1 MRKQKKVLSL
11 QLKVRK
17 SYIMKRLALLFVVA
31 LSVTMGFAA
40 KNKKKAQ
47 QPLKPMN
54 EFVSELMGKMTVRE
68 KIGQLNL
75 LPSGDIQTGISE
87 NSSVSEAIRQ
97 GRLSAIL
104 NLKGVDNILKVQKM
118 AVEESRLGI
127 PLIFGMDVIH
137 GYETIFPI
145 PLALACS
152 WDIPAIEQSARIAA
166 KEATADGLCWTYS
179 PMVDISIDPRWGRVA
194 EGAGEDPFLGSRI
207 AEAMVRGYQGKLK
220 NEKNEELK
228 NLNSSTFQFFNSD
241 KMMAC
246 LKHYALYGG
255 SEAGRDYNTVDMS
268 RIRMYNQYLPPYKA
282 AVEAGVGSVMS
293 SFNTVDYVPATAN
306 RWLLT
311 DVLRQQWRFD
321 GFVVTDYGAIN
332 EMMNHGMGNQQQV
345 AALALKAGTD
355 MDMCSEAFTATLE
368 KSLQEGKVT
377 MADIDQ
383 ACRRVL
389 EAKYKL
395 GLFADPYRYCDKLR
409 RATDIYTPE
418 HRQAARNLAAET
430 FVLLKNDNVLPLKK
444 QGTIAL
450 IGPLADSKNN
460 VPGSWA
466 PTATYQYPTLLD
478 GMKRALQGKATLL
491 YAQGSNICRDSVLQ
505 ADGSFYHPIPRG
517 NDAQMKQQALEVAR
531 KADVIVC
538 AMGELQEMSG
548 ECSSRS
554 NLELFDVQRELL
566 EELLKLGK
574 PLVLLNFAGRPT
586 VLTWEH
592 QHVPAILNVWFA
604 GSETGDAVCDVL
616 FGDKSPSGKLT
627 MSMPQNM
634 GQIPVYYN
642 HLNTGRPVAEGT
654 QKFVKFQSNYLD
666 VRNEPLYPFGYG
678 LSYTTFEYSDI
689 TLSSSQMKVDGTVTA
704 SVTVKNTG
712 GYDADEVVQLYIRDV
727 VGSISRPVKE
737 LKGFQRIHLNT
748 GESQTVTFE
757 ITPELLRFYDYN
769 LNYVIE
775 PGDFDIM
782 IGPNS
787 RDVKKKTLTV
797 L

>member
-1 MRKQKKVLSL
+1 
-11 QLKVRK
+11 
-17 SYIMKRLALLFVVA
+17 MKRLALLIVVT
-31 LSVTMGFAA
+31 LTVTLCFAA
-40 KNKKKAQ
+40 NNKKKKAQ
-47 QPLKPMN
+47 QQLKPMN
-54 EFVSELMGKMTVRE
+54 EFVSELMDKMTVQE

-97 GRLSAIL
+97 GRLSAIF
-104 NLKGVDNILKVQKM
+104 NLKGVDQILKVQKI

-127 PLIFGMDVIH
+127 PIIFGMDVIH

-145 PLALACS
+145 PLALSCS

-179 PMVDISIDPRWGRVA
+179 PMVDIGVDPRWGRVA

-207 AEAMVRGYQGKLK
+207 AEAMVRGYQGAD
-220 NEKNEELK
+220 
-228 NLNSSTFQFFNSD
+228 SIYGTD
-241 KMMAC
+241 KIMAC
-246 LKHYALYGG
+246 LKHYALYGA

-268 RIRMYNQYLPPYKA
+268 RIRMYNQYFPPYKA
-282 AVEAGVGSVMS
+282 AIEAGVGSVMS

-311 DVLRQQWRFD
+311 DVLRQQWKFD
-321 GFVVTDYGAIN
+321 GFLVTDYGAIN

-377 MADIDQ
+377 MDEINQ

-395 GLFADPYRYCDKLR
+395 ELFHDPYRYCDKSR

-418 HRQAARNLAAET
+418 HRQIARNLAAET

-450 IGPLADSKNN
+450 IGPLADTKSNI
-460 VPGSWA
+460 PGSWS
-466 PTATYQYPTLLD
+466 PTATCQYPTLRE
-478 GMKRALQGKATLL
+478 GMQRALQGKATLL

-505 ADGSFYHPIPRG
+505 ADGSFNHFISRG
-517 NDAQMKQQALEVAR
+517 DDAKMKLEALAIAQ

-548 ECSSRS
+548 ECASRS
-554 NLELFDVQRELL
+554 DLELFDVQRELL
-566 EELLKLGK
+566 EELLKLNK

-586 VLTWEH
+586 VLSWEQ

-604 GSETGDAVCDVL
+604 GSETGDAICDVL

-627 MSMPQNM
+627 MSMPQNE

-642 HLNTGRPVAEGT
+642 HLNTGRPVKEGT

-678 LSYTTFEYSDI
+678 LSYTTFGYSDI
-689 TLSSSQMKVDGTVTA
+689 TLSSEKTSAEESITA
-704 SVTVKNTG
+704 SVTVRNTG
-712 GYDADEVVQLYIRDV
+712 NYDADEVVQLYIRDV

-737 LKGFQRIHLNT
+737 LKGFQRIHLNA
-748 GESQTVTFE
+748 GESQTVTFT
-757 ITPELLRFYDYN
+757 ITPDLLKFYDYH

-775 PGDFDIM
+775 PGDFDVM

-787 RDVKKKTLTV
+787 RDVKTKRINV
-797 L
+797 NVQ

>member
-1 MRKQKKVLSL
+1 
-11 QLKVRK
+11 
-17 SYIMKRLALLFVVA
+17 MKRLALLIAVA
-31 LSVTMGFAA
+31 LSVIMSFAA

-54 EFVSELMGKMTVRE
+54 EFVSELMGKMTVQE

-87 NSSVSEAIRQ
+87 NSSVSEAIRN
-97 GRLSAIL
+97 GRLGAIL
-104 NLKGVDNILKVQKM
+104 NLKGVENIRKVQQM

-127 PLIFGMDVIH
+127 PIIFGMDVIH

-166 KEATADGLCWTYS
+166 KEATADGLFWTYS

-207 AEAMVRGYQGKLK
+207 AEAMVRGYQGDG
-220 NEKNEELK
+220 
-228 NLNSSTFQFFNSD
+228 SIYSTD

-268 RIRMYNQYLPPYKA
+268 RIRMYNQYFPPYKA

-293 SFNTVDYVPATAN
+293 SFNTVDYVPATGN
-306 RWLLT
+306 KWLLT
-311 DVLRQQWRFD
+311 DVLRRQWKFD

-377 MADIDQ
+377 IDEINQ

-395 GLFADPYRYCDKLR
+395 GLFHDPYRYCDKKR
-409 RATDIYTPE
+409 RASDIYTAE

-430 FVLLKNDNVLPLKK
+430 FVLLKNDHVLPLKK

-450 IGPLADSKNN
+450 IGPLADTKNN

-466 PTATYQYPTLLD
+466 PTATYQYPTLRE
-478 GMKRALQGKATLL
+478 GMQKALQGKATLL

-505 ADGSFYHPIPRG
+505 ADGSFYRSIPRG
-517 NDAQMKQQALEVAR
+517 DDARMRQEALDIAR

-548 ECSSRS
+548 ECASRS
-554 NLELFDVQRELL
+554 DLELFDVQRELL
-566 EELLKLGK
+566 EELLKLDK
-574 PLVLLNFAGRPT
+574 PVVLLNFAGRPT
-586 VLTWEH
+586 VLSWEQ

-604 GSETGDAVCDVL
+604 GSETGDAICDVL

-627 MSMPQNM
+627 MSMPKNM

-678 LSYTTFEYSDI
+678 LSFTTFEYSDM
-689 TLSSSQMKVDGTVTA
+689 TLSSNQMSADGSITA

-712 GYDADEVVQLYIRDV
+712 SYDADEVVQLYICDK

-737 LKGFQRIHLNT
+737 LKGFKRIHLKA
-748 GESQTVTFE
+748 GESQVVTFT
-757 ITPELLRFYDYN
+757 ITPDLLKFYDYN
-769 LNYVIE
+769 LDYVLE

-787 RDVKKKTLTV
+787 RDVKRGRVNLRGN
-797 L
+797 

>member
-1 MRKQKKVLSL
+1 
-11 QLKVRK
+11 
-17 SYIMKRLALLFVVA
+17 MKRLTLLIAVA
-31 LSVTMGFAA
+31 LSVTMSFAA

-54 EFVSELMGKMTVRE
+54 EFVTELMGKMTVQE

-87 NSSVSEAIRQ
+87 NSSVSEAIRS
-97 GRLSAIL
+97 GGLGAIL
-104 NLKGVDNILKVQKM
+104 NLKGVENIRKVQQM
-118 AVEESRLGI
+118 AVEGSRLGI

-152 WDIPAIEQSARIAA
+152 WDIPAIEQSACIAA
-166 KEATADGLCWTYS
+166 KEATADGLFWTYS

-194 EGAGEDPFLGSRI
+194 EGAGEDTFLGSRI
-207 AEAMVRGYQGKLK
+207 AEAMVRGYQGTD
-220 NEKNEELK
+220 
-228 NLNSSTFQFFNSD
+228 SIYSTD

-268 RIRMYNQYLPPYKA
+268 RIRMYNQYFPPYKA

-293 SFNTVDYVPATAN
+293 SFNTVDYVPATGN

-311 DVLRQQWRFD
+311 DVLRHQWKFN

-377 MADIDQ
+377 IDDINQ

-395 GLFADPYRYCDKLR
+395 GLFHDPYRYCDKKR
-409 RATDIYTPE
+409 RASDIYTAE

-430 FVLLKNDNVLPLKK
+430 FVLLKNNQVLPLKK
-444 QGTIAL
+444 RGTIAL
-450 IGPLADSKNN
+450 IGPLADTKNN

-466 PTATYQYPTLLD
+466 PTATYQYPTLRE
-478 GMKRALQGKATLL
+478 GMQKALQGKATLL

-505 ADGSFYHPIPRG
+505 ADGSFYRSIPRG
-517 NDAQMKQQALEVAR
+517 DDAKMKQDALAIAR

-548 ECSSRS
+548 ECASRS

-586 VLTWEH
+586 VLAWEQ
-592 QHVPAILNVWFA
+592 QHVPAIMNVWFA
-604 GSETGDAVCDVL
+604 GSETGDAICDVL

-654 QKFVKFQSNYLD
+654 RKFVKFQSNYLD

-678 LSYTTFEYSDI
+678 LSYTTFQYSDI
-689 TLSSSQMKVDGTVTA
+689 TLSSEQMPADGSITA

-712 GYDADEVVQLYIRDV
+712 NYDADEVVQLYIRDV

-737 LKGFQRIHLNT
+737 LKGFQRIHLKA
-748 GESQTVTFE
+748 GESQVVTFT
-757 ITPELLRFYDYN
+757 ITPDLLKFYDYN
-769 LNYVIE
+769 LNYVLE
-775 PGDFDIM
+775 PGEFDVM

-787 RDVKKKTLTV
+787 RDVKKKTIVKL
-797 L
+797 

>member
-1 MRKQKKVLSL
+1 
-11 QLKVRK
+11 
-17 SYIMKRLALLFVVA
+17 MKRLVLFIIVV
-31 LSVTMGFAA
+31 LSVTMSFAA
-40 KNKKKAQ
+40 KNKKKVQ
-47 QPLKPMN
+47 LQLKPMT
-54 EFVSELMGKMTVRE
+54 EFVGELMSKMTVQE

-87 NSSVSEAIRQ
+87 NSSVSEAIRN
-97 GRLSAIL
+97 GRLGAIL
-104 NLKGVDNILKVQKM
+104 NLKGVDNIQKVQQM

-166 KEATADGLCWTYS
+166 KEATADGLFWTYS

-207 AEAMVRGYQGKLK
+207 AEAMVRGYQGDG
-220 NEKNEELK
+220 
-228 NLNSSTFQFFNSD
+228 STYDTDQ
-241 KMMAC
+241 MMAC

-268 RIRMYNQYLPPYKA
+268 RIRMYNQYFLPYKA

-293 SFNTVDYVPATAN
+293 SFNTVDYVPATGN

-311 DVLRQQWRFD
+311 DVLRQQWKFD

-368 KSLQEGKVT
+368 KSLQEGKVS
-377 MADIDQ
+377 MDEINQ

-395 GLFADPYRYCDKLR
+395 GLFHDPYRYCDKKR
-409 RATDIYTPE
+409 RASDIYTAE

-430 FVLLKNDNVLPLKK
+430 FVLLKNDHVLPLKK
-444 QGTIAL
+444 QGIIAL
-450 IGPLADSKNN
+450 IGPLADTKNN
-460 VPGSWA
+460 IPGSWS
-466 PTATYQYPTLLD
+466 PTATYQYPTLRE
-478 GMKRALQGKATLL
+478 GMQKALHGKATLL

-505 ADGSFYHPIPRG
+505 ADGSFYRSIPRG
-517 NDAQMKQQALEVAR
+517 DDARMKQDALAIAQ

-548 ECSSRS
+548 ECASRS
-554 NLELFDVQRELL
+554 DLELFDVQRELL
-566 EELLKLGK
+566 EELLKLNK

-586 VLTWEH
+586 VMTWEQ

-604 GSETGDAVCDVL
+604 GSETGDAICDVL

-642 HLNTGRPVAEGT
+642 HLNTGRPVEEYT

-678 LSYTTFEYSDI
+678 LSYTSFEYSDI
-689 TLSSSQMKVDGTVTA
+689 TLSSEQMLADGSITA

-712 GYDADEVVQLYIRDV
+712 NYDADEVVQLYIRDI

-737 LKGFQRIHLNT
+737 LKGFQRIHLKA
-748 GESQTVTFE
+748 GESQNVTFT
-757 ITPELLRFYDYN
+757 ITPDLLKFYDYN
-769 LNYVIE
+769 LNYVLEEGTFI
-775 PGDFDIM
+775 IM
-782 IGPNS
+782 IGSNS
-787 RDVKKKTLTV
+787 RDVKKKTITIL
-797 L
+797 

>member
-1 MRKQKKVLSL
+1 
-11 QLKVRK
+11 
-17 SYIMKRLALLFVVA
+17 MKRLALLVIAA

-54 EFVSELMGKMTVRE
+54 EFVSELMGKMTVQE

-75 LPSGDIQTGISE
+75 LPSGEIQTGVSD
-87 NSSVSEAIRQ
+87 NSSVSESIRK
-97 GRLSAIL
+97 GSLGAIL

-152 WDIPAIEQSARIAA
+152 WDILAIEQSARIAA
-166 KEATADGLCWTYS
+166 KEATADGLFWTYS
-179 PMVDISIDPRWGRVA
+179 PMVDISTDPRWGRVA

-207 AEAMVRGYQGKLK
+207 AEAMVRGYQG
-220 NEKNEELK
+220 
-228 NLNSSTFQFFNSD
+228 NLSTVNSPLSTEN
-241 KMMAC
+241 MMAC

-268 RIRMYNQYLPPYKA
+268 RIRMYNQYFPPYKA

-293 SFNTVDYVPATAN
+293 SFNTVDYVPATGN

-311 DVLRQQWRFD
+311 DVLRQQWKFD

-332 EMMNHGMGNQQQV
+332 EMMNHGMGDQQQV

-355 MDMCSEAFTATLE
+355 LDMCSEAFTATLE
-368 KSLQEGKVT
+368 KSLAEGKVS
-377 MADIDQ
+377 MDEIDQ
-383 ACRRVL
+383 ACRRIL

-395 GLFADPYRYCDKLR
+395 GLFHDPYRYCDTKR
-409 RATDIYTPE
+409 RSTDIYIPE
-418 HRQAARNLAAET
+418 HREAARRLAAET

-450 IGPLADSKNN
+450 IGPLVDTKTNI
-460 VPGSWA
+460 PGTWA
-466 PTATYQYPTLLD
+466 PTATYQYPTLRE
-478 GMKRALQGKATLL
+478 GMEKALQGKATLL

-505 ADGSFYHPIPRG
+505 ADGSFYRAIPRG
-517 NDAQMKQQALEVAR
+517 DDASMKQEALTIAR

-548 ECSSRS
+548 ESASRS
-554 NLELFDVQRELL
+554 DLELFDVQRELL
-566 EELLKLGK
+566 AELLKLNK

-586 VLTWEH
+586 VLTWEQ

-604 GSETGDAVCDVL
+604 GSEAGDAISDVL
-616 FGDKSPSGKLT
+616 FGDKSPSGRLT
-627 MSMPQNM
+627 MSMPQNT

-642 HLNTGRPVAEGT
+642 HLNTGRPVEEGIP
-654 QKFVKFQSNYLD
+654 KFVKFQSNYLD

-678 LSYTTFEYSDI
+678 LSYTTFEYSDM
-689 TLSSSQMKVDGTVTA
+689 TLSSERLTADGSLTA

-712 GYDADEVVQLYIRDV
+712 SYDADEVVQLYIRDV

-737 LKGFQRIHLNT
+737 LKGFQRIHLKA
-748 GESQTVTFE
+748 GESQEVTFT
-757 ITPELLRFYDYN
+757 ITPDLLKFYDYR
-769 LNYVIE
+769 LDYVVE

-787 RDVKKKTLTV
+787 RDVKKRRIFADIN
-797 L
+797 

>member
-1 MRKQKKVLSL
+1 
-11 QLKVRK
+11 
-17 SYIMKRLALLFVVA
+17 MKRLGLLVAVA
-31 LSVTMGFAA
+31 LCVTMSFAA

-54 EFVSELMGKMTVRE
+54 EFVSELMDKMTVQE

-75 LPSGDIQTGISE
+75 LPSGDIQTGISD
-87 NSSVSEAIRQ
+87 NSSVSEAIRN
-97 GRLSAIL
+97 GRLGAIL
-104 NLKGVDNILKVQKM
+104 NLKGVDNILKVQQM

-127 PLIFGMDVIH
+127 PIIFGMDVIH

-166 KEATADGLCWTYS
+166 KEATADGLFWTYS

-207 AEAMVRGYQGKLK
+207 AEAMVRGYQGDGAAYG
-220 NEKNEELK
+220 
-228 NLNSSTFQFFNSD
+228 TDQ
-241 KMMAC
+241 MMAC

-268 RIRMYNQYLPPYKA
+268 RIRMYNQYFPPYKA

-293 SFNTVDYVPATAN
+293 SFNTVDYVPATGN

-311 DVLRQQWRFD
+311 DVLRHQWKFN

-368 KSLQEGKVT
+368 KSLQEGKVSID
-377 MADIDQ
+377 DINQ

-395 GLFADPYRYCDKLR
+395 GLFHDPYRYCDKKR
-409 RATDIYTPE
+409 RASDIYTAE
-418 HRQAARNLAAET
+418 HRQAARQLAAET
-430 FVLLKNDNVLPLKK
+430 FVLLKNNQVLPLKK

-450 IGPLADSKNN
+450 IGPLADTKNN

-466 PTATYQYPTLLD
+466 PTATYQYPTLSE
-478 GMKRALQGKATLL
+478 GMQKALQGKATLL

-505 ADGSFYHPIPRG
+505 ADGSFSRTIPRG
-517 NDAQMKQQALEVAR
+517 DDAKMKQEALAIAQ

-548 ECSSRS
+548 ECASRS

-566 EELLKLGK
+566 EELLKLNK

-586 VLTWEH
+586 VLAWEQ

-604 GSETGDAVCDVL
+604 GSETGDAICDVL

-654 QKFVKFQSNYLD
+654 QQFVKFQSNYLD

-678 LSYTTFEYSDI
+678 LSYTTFQYSDI
-689 TLSSSQMKVDGTVTA
+689 TLSSEQMPADGAITA

-712 GYDADEVVQLYIRDV
+712 NYDADEVVQLYIRDV

-737 LKGFQRIHLNT
+737 LKGFRRIHLKA
-748 GESQTVTFE
+748 GESQVVTFT
-757 ITPELLRFYDYN
+757 ITPDLLKFYDYN
-769 LNYVIE
+769 LNYVLE

-787 RDVKKKTLTV
+787 RDVKKITLFCR
-797 L
+797 

>member
-1 MRKQKKVLSL
+1 
-11 QLKVRK
+11 
-17 SYIMKRLALLFVVA
+17 MKRLALMMAMTLCI
-31 LSVTMGFAA
+31 STGIAA
-40 KNKKKAQ
+40 KNKKKAE
-47 QPLKPMN
+47 QPQKPMN
-54 EFVSELMGKMTVRE
+54 EFVSELMSKMTVEE

-87 NSSVSEAIRQ
+87 NSPISESIRQ

-104 NLKGVDNILKVQKM
+104 NLKGVDHILKLQKM

-145 PLALACS
+145 PLALSCS

-166 KEATADGLCWTYS
+166 KEATADGLSWTYS
-179 PMVDISIDPRWGRVA
+179 PMVDICVDPRWGRVA

-207 AEAMVRGYQGKLK
+207 AEAMVRGYQGTPDA
-220 NEKNEELK
+220 
-228 NLNSSTFQFFNSD
+228 NSQLSNVN
-241 KMMAC
+241 MLAC
-246 LKHYALYGG
+246 LKHYALYGA

-268 RIRMYNQYLPPYKA
+268 RVRMYNQYFPPYKA
-282 AVEAGVGSVMS
+282 AIEAGVGSVMS
-293 SFNTVDYVPATAN
+293 SFNTVDYIPATAN
-306 RWLLT
+306 KWLLT
-311 DVLRQQWRFD
+311 DVLRHQWKFD
-321 GFVVTDYGAIN
+321 GFLVTDYGAIN
-332 EMMNHGMGNQQQV
+332 EMMNHGLGNQQQV

-368 KSLQEGKVT
+368 KSLQEGKIS
-377 MADIDQ
+377 MDDIDQ

-395 GLFADPYRYCDKLR
+395 GLFADPYRHCDKSR

-418 HRQAARNLAAET
+418 HRLAARNLAAET
-430 FVLLKNDNVLPLKK
+430 FVLLKNDGLLPLKK

-460 VPGSWA
+460 IPGSWA
-466 PTATYQYPTLLD
+466 PTATYQYPTLRD
-478 GMKRALQGKATLL
+478 GMERALKGKATLL

-505 ADGSFYHPIPRG
+505 ADGSFGRPIPRG
-517 NDAQMKQQALEVAR
+517 DDAQLKQQAIETAR

-548 ECSSRS
+548 ECASRS
-554 NLELFDVQRELL
+554 NLELFDVQHELL

-574 PLVLLNFAGRPT
+574 PIVLLNFAGRPT
-586 VLTWEH
+586 VLTWEQ
-592 QHVPAILNVWFA
+592 QHLPAILNVWFT
-604 GSETGDAVCDVL
+604 GSETGDAICDVL

-627 MSMPQNM
+627 TSMPQNI

-642 HLNTGRPVAEGT
+642 HLNTGRPVEEGT
-654 QKFVKFQSNYLD
+654 QKFFKYQSNYLD

-678 LSYTTFEYSDI
+678 LSYTSFEYSDI
-689 TLSSSQMKVDGTVTA
+689 TLSSHQMNADGTITA

-712 GYDADEVVQLYIRDV
+712 RYDADEVVQLYIRDV
-727 VGSISRPVKE
+727 VASISRPVKE
-737 LKGFQRIHLNT
+737 LKGFQRIHLNA
-748 GESQTVTFE
+748 GESQTVTFT
-757 ITPELLRFYDYN
+757 ITPDLLKFYDYN
-769 LNYVIE
+769 LNYIIE

-787 RDVKKKTLTV
+787 RDVKKKTMTV

>member
-1 MRKQKKVLSL
+1 
-11 QLKVRK
+11 
-17 SYIMKRLALLFVVA
+17 MKRLAFLIAIA
-31 LSVTMGFAA
+31 LSVTMSCAA

-54 EFVSELMGKMTVRE
+54 EFVSELMSKMTVQE

-87 NSSVSEAIRQ
+87 NSSVSEAIRN
-97 GRLSAIL
+97 GRLGAIL
-104 NLKGVDNILKVQKM
+104 NLKGVDNIMKVQQM

-152 WDIPAIEQSARIAA
+152 WDVPAIEQSARIAA
-166 KEATADGLCWTYS
+166 KEATADGLFWTYS

-207 AEAMVRGYQGKLK
+207 AEAMVRGYQGAD
-220 NEKNEELK
+220 
-228 NLNSSTFQFFNSD
+228 SIYGTD

-268 RIRMYNQYLPPYKA
+268 RIRMYNQYFPPYKA
-282 AVEAGVGSVMS
+282 AVEVGVGSVMS
-293 SFNTVDYVPATAN
+293 SFNTVDYVPATGN
-306 RWLLT
+306 KWLLT
-311 DVLRQQWRFD
+311 DVLRQQWNFD

-377 MADIDQ
+377 IDEINQ

-395 GLFADPYRYCDKLR
+395 GLFHDPYRYCDKKR
-409 RATDIYTPE
+409 RVSDIYTAE
-418 HRQAARNLAAET
+418 HRQAARHLAAET
-430 FVLLKNDNVLPLKK
+430 FVLLKNDQVLPLKK

-450 IGPLADSKNN
+450 IGPLADTKNN

-466 PTATYQYPTLLD
+466 PTATYQYPTLRE
-478 GMKRALQGKATLL
+478 GMQKALQGKATLL

-505 ADGSFYHPIPRG
+505 ADGSFYRSIPRG
-517 NDAQMKQQALEVAR
+517 DDTRMKQDALAIAQ

-548 ECSSRS
+548 ECASRS

-566 EELLKLGK
+566 EELLKLNK

-586 VLTWEH
+586 VLTWEQ

-604 GSETGDAVCDVL
+604 GSETGDAICDVL

-678 LSYTTFEYSDI
+678 LSYTTFEYSDM
-689 TLSSSQMKVDGTVTA
+689 TLSSEQMPADGSITA

-712 GYDADEVVQLYIRDV
+712 NCDADEVVQLYIRDV

-737 LKGFQRIHLNT
+737 LKGFQRIHLKA
-748 GESQTVTFE
+748 GESQVVTFT
-757 ITPELLRFYDYN
+757 ITSELLKFYDSN
-769 LNYVIE
+769 LNHVLE

-787 RDVKKKTLTV
+787 RDVKKKTIV
-797 L
+797 IY

>member
-1 MRKQKKVLSL
+1 
-11 QLKVRK
+11 
-17 SYIMKRLALLFVVA
+17 MKRIAMIMAITLG
-31 LSVTMGFAA
+31 VTTGFAA
-40 KNKKKAQ
+40 KNKKKVQ

-54 EFVSELMGKMTVRE
+54 EFVDELMSKMTVQE

-75 LPSGDIQTGISE
+75 LPSGDIQTGVSE
-87 NSSVSEAIRQ
+87 NSSISDAIRQ
-97 GRLSAIL
+97 GRLGAIL
-104 NLKGVDNILKVQKM
+104 NLKGVDNIRKVQKM

-127 PLIFGMDVIH
+127 PIIFGMDVIH

-207 AEAMVRGYQGKLK
+207 AEAMVRGYQGDLSCRDQ
-220 NEKNEELK
+220 L
-228 NLNSSTFQFFNSD
+228 
-241 KMMAC
+241 MAC

-268 RIRMYNQYLPPYKA
+268 RIRMYNQYFPPYKA

-306 RWLLT
+306 KWLLT
-311 DVLRQQWRFD
+311 DVLRQQWKFD

-377 MADIDQ
+377 MAYIDQ

-395 GLFADPYRYCDKLR
+395 GLFADPYRYCDKSR
-409 RATDIYTPE
+409 RATDIYTQE
-418 HRQAARNLAAET
+418 HRQAARQLATET
-430 FVLLKNDNVLPLKK
+430 FVLLKNDHVLPLKK
-444 QGTIAL
+444 QGIIAL

-466 PTATYQYPTLLD
+466 PTATYQYPTLRE
-478 GMKRALQGKATLL
+478 GMQRALQGKATLL

-505 ADGSFYHPIPRG
+505 ADGSFYRSIPRG
-517 NDAQMKQQALEVAR
+517 NDAQMKQQALEIAG

-548 ECSSRS
+548 ECASRS

-586 VLTWEH
+586 VLSWEQ

-604 GSETGDAVCDVL
+604 GSETGDAICDVL
-616 FGDKSPSGKLT
+616 FGDKAPSGKLT

-634 GQIPVYYN
+634 GQIPIYYN
-642 HLNTGRPVAEGT
+642 HLNTGRPVEEGT
-654 QKFVKFQSNYLD
+654 KKFVKFQSNYLD

-689 TLSSSQMKVDGTVTA
+689 TLSSNQMKENETITA

-712 GYDADEVVQLYIRDV
+712 NCAADEVVQLYIRDV
-727 VGSISRPVKE
+727 VGTISRPVKE
-737 LKGFQRIHLNT
+737 LKGFKRIHLNA
-748 GESQTVTFE
+748 GESQTISFT
-757 ITPELLRFYDYN
+757 ITPDLLRFYDYQ
-769 LNYVIE
+769 LDYVIE

-787 RDVKKKTLTV
+787 RDVKKKTITV

>member
-1 MRKQKKVLSL
+1 
-11 QLKVRK
+11 
-17 SYIMKRLALLFVVA
+17 MKRIAMIMAITLG
-31 LSVTMGFAA
+31 VTTGFAA
-40 KNKKKAQ
+40 KNKKKVQ

-54 EFVSELMGKMTVRE
+54 EFVDELMSKMTVQE

-75 LPSGDIQTGISE
+75 LPSGDIQTGVSE
-87 NSSVSEAIRQ
+87 NSSISDAIRQ
-97 GRLSAIL
+97 GRLGAIL
-104 NLKGVDNILKVQKM
+104 NLKGVDNIRKVQKM

-127 PLIFGMDVIH
+127 PIIFGMDVIH

-207 AEAMVRGYQGKLK
+207 AEAMVRGYQGDLSCRDQ
-220 NEKNEELK
+220 L
-228 NLNSSTFQFFNSD
+228 
-241 KMMAC
+241 MAC

-268 RIRMYNQYLPPYKA
+268 RIRMYNQYFPPYKA

-306 RWLLT
+306 KWLLT
-311 DVLRQQWRFD
+311 DVLRQQWKFD

-368 KSLQEGKVT
+368 KSLLEGKVT
-377 MADIDQ
+377 MAYIDL

-395 GLFADPYRYCDKLR
+395 GLFADPYRYCDKSR
-409 RATDIYTPE
+409 RATDIYTQE
-418 HRQAARNLAAET
+418 HRQAARQLATET
-430 FVLLKNDNVLPLKK
+430 FVLLKNDHVLPLKK
-444 QGTIAL
+444 QGIIAL

-466 PTATYQYPTLLD
+466 PTATYQYPTLRE
-478 GMKRALQGKATLL
+478 GMQRALQGKATLL

-505 ADGSFYHPIPRG
+505 ADGSFYRSIPRG
-517 NDAQMKQQALEVAR
+517 NDAQMKQQALEIAG

-548 ECSSRS
+548 ECASRS

-586 VLTWEH
+586 VLSWEQ

-604 GSETGDAVCDVL
+604 GSETGDAICDVL
-616 FGDKSPSGKLT
+616 FGDKAPSGKLT

-634 GQIPVYYN
+634 GQIPIYYN
-642 HLNTGRPVAEGT
+642 HLNTGRPVEEGT
-654 QKFVKFQSNYLD
+654 KKFVKFQSNYLD

-689 TLSSSQMKVDGTVTA
+689 TLSSNQMKENETITA

-712 GYDADEVVQLYIRDV
+712 NCAADEVVQLYIRDV
-727 VGSISRPVKE
+727 VGTISRPVKE
-737 LKGFQRIHLNT
+737 LKGFKRIHLNA
-748 GESQTVTFE
+748 GESQTISFT
-757 ITPELLRFYDYN
+757 ITPDLLRFYDYQ
-769 LNYVIE
+769 LDYVIE

-782 IGPNS
+782 IGSNS
-787 RDVKKKTLTV
+787 RDVKKKTITV

>member
-1 MRKQKKVLSL
+1 
-11 QLKVRK
+11 
-17 SYIMKRLALLFVVA
+17 MKRLALLMA
-31 LSVTMGFAA
+31 ITLSITMGSAA
-40 KNKKKAQ
+40 KDKKKVQ

-54 EFVSELMGKMTVRE
+54 EFISELMGKMTVQE

-75 LPSGDIQTGISE
+75 LPLGDIQTGISE

-104 NLKGVDNILKVQKM
+104 NLKGVDNIMKVQKM

-145 PLALACS
+145 PLAMACS

-179 PMVDISIDPRWGRVA
+179 PMVDISVDPRWGRVA

-207 AEAMVRGYQGKLK
+207 AEAMVRGYQGTPAL
-220 NEKNEELK
+220 NYQFSIF
-228 NLNSSTFQFFNSD
+228 NL
-241 KMMAC
+241 MAC

-268 RIRMYNQYLPPYKA
+268 RIRMYNQYFPPYKA

-311 DVLRQQWRFD
+311 DVLRQQWKFD

-377 MADIDQ
+377 MEEIDQ

-395 GLFADPYRYCDKLR
+395 GLFADPYRYCDKSR

-450 IGPLADSKNN
+450 IGPLADTKSNI
-460 VPGSWA
+460 PGSWS
-466 PTATYQYPTLLD
+466 PTATYQYPTLRE
-478 GMKRALQGKATLL
+478 GMQRALQGKATLL

-505 ADGSFYHPIPRG
+505 ADGSFSRFIPRG
-517 NDAQMKQQALEVAR
+517 DDEQMKQQAMEIAR

-548 ECSSRS
+548 ESSSRS

-574 PLVLLNFAGRPT
+574 PVVLLNFAGRPT
-586 VLTWEH
+586 VLTWEQ

-604 GSETGDAVCDVL
+604 GSETGDAICDVL
-616 FGDKSPSGKLT
+616 FGDKSPSGRLT

-642 HLNTGRPVAEGT
+642 HLNTGRPVGEGT

-678 LSYTTFEYSDI
+678 LSYTTFEYSDV
-689 TLSSSQMKVDGTVTA
+689 TLSSNQMTVDGAITA
-704 SVTVKNTG
+704 SVTVKNMG
-712 GYDADEVVQLYIRDV
+712 GYDAHEVVQLYIRDV

-737 LKGFQRIHLNT
+737 LKGFQRIHLNA

-757 ITPELLRFYDYN
+757 ITPDLLKFYDYN
-769 LNYVIE
+769 LDYVIE

-787 RDVKKKTLTV
+787 RDVKRKTITIL
-797 L
+797 

>member
-1 MRKQKKVLSL
+1 
-11 QLKVRK
+11 
-17 SYIMKRLALLFVVA
+17 MKRLVLFIIVV
-31 LSVTMGFAA
+31 LSVTMSFAA
-40 KNKKKAQ
+40 KNKKKVQ
-47 QPLKPMN
+47 LQLKPMT
-54 EFVSELMGKMTVRE
+54 EFVGELMSKMTVQE

-87 NSSVSEAIRQ
+87 NSSVSEAIRN
-97 GRLSAIL
+97 GRLGAIL
-104 NLKGVDNILKVQKM
+104 NLKGVDNIQKVQQM

-166 KEATADGLCWTYS
+166 KEATADGLFWTYS

-207 AEAMVRGYQGKLK
+207 AEAMVRGYQGDG
-220 NEKNEELK
+220 
-228 NLNSSTFQFFNSD
+228 STYDTDQ
-241 KMMAC
+241 MMAC

-268 RIRMYNQYLPPYKA
+268 RIRMYNQYFLPYKA

-293 SFNTVDYVPATAN
+293 SFNTVDYVPATGN

-311 DVLRQQWRFD
+311 DVLRQQWKFD

-368 KSLQEGKVT
+368 KSLQEGKVS
-377 MADIDQ
+377 MDEINQ

-395 GLFADPYRYCDKLR
+395 GLFHDPYRYCDKKR
-409 RATDIYTPE
+409 RASDIYTAE

-430 FVLLKNDNVLPLKK
+430 FVLLKNNHVLPLKK
-444 QGTIAL
+444 QGIIAL
-450 IGPLADSKNN
+450 IGPLADTKNN
-460 VPGSWA
+460 IPGSWS
-466 PTATYQYPTLLD
+466 PTATYQYPTLRE
-478 GMKRALQGKATLL
+478 GMQKALHGKATLR

-505 ADGSFYHPIPRG
+505 ADGSFYRSIPRG
-517 NDAQMKQQALEVAR
+517 DDARMKQDALAIAQ

-548 ECSSRS
+548 ECASRS
-554 NLELFDVQRELL
+554 DLELFDVQRELL
-566 EELLKLGK
+566 EELLKLNK

-586 VLTWEH
+586 VMTWEQ

-604 GSETGDAVCDVL
+604 GSETGDAICDVL

-642 HLNTGRPVAEGT
+642 HLNTGRPVEEYT

-678 LSYTTFEYSDI
+678 LSYTSFEYSDI
-689 TLSSSQMKVDGTVTA
+689 TLSSEQMLADGSITA

-712 GYDADEVVQLYIRDV
+712 NYDADEVVQLYIRDI

-737 LKGFQRIHLNT
+737 LKGFQRIHLKA
-748 GESQTVTFE
+748 GESQNVTFT
-757 ITPELLRFYDYN
+757 ITPDLLKFYDYN
-769 LNYVIE
+769 LNYVLEEGTFI
-775 PGDFDIM
+775 IM
-782 IGPNS
+782 IGSNS
-787 RDVKKKTLTV
+787 RDVKKKTITIL
-797 L
+797 

>member
-1 MRKQKKVLSL
+1 MTVSL
-11 QLKVRK
+11 L
-17 SYIMKRLALLFVVA
+17 
-31 LSVTMGFAA
+31 VTMGFAA

-54 EFVSELMGKMTVRE
+54 EFVSELMGKMTVQE

-75 LPSGDIQTGISE
+75 LPSGNIQTGISE
-87 NSSVSEAIRQ
+87 NSPIGEAIRQ
-97 GRLSAIL
+97 GRLGAIL
-104 NLKGVDNILKVQKM
+104 NLKGVDQILQVQKM
-118 AVEESRLGI
+118 AVEDSRLGI

-207 AEAMVRGYQGKLK
+207 ASAMVRGYQGKMK
-220 NEKNEELK
+220 KDGK
-228 NLNSSTFQFFNSD
+228 DFNSSPFQFFNAD
-241 KMMAC
+241 EMMAC

-268 RIRMYNQYLPPYKA
+268 RIRMYNQYFPPYKA

-311 DVLRQQWRFD
+311 DVLRQQWKFD

-332 EMMNHGMGNQQQV
+332 EMMNHGLGNQQQV

-355 MDMCSEAFTATLE
+355 MDMCSEAFTSTLE
-368 KSLQEGKVT
+368 KSLTEGKVS
-377 MADIDQ
+377 MADIEQ

-395 GLFADPYRYCDKLR
+395 GLFADPYRFCDKSR
-409 RATDIYTPE
+409 RQTDIYTQE
-418 HRQAARNLAAET
+418 HRQAARNLAVET

-450 IGPLADSKNN
+450 IGPLADTRSNI
-460 VPGSWA
+460 PGSWA
-466 PTATYQYPTLLD
+466 PTATYQYPTLRE
-478 GMKRALQGKATLL
+478 GMQRALQGRATLL

-505 ADGSFYHPIPRG
+505 ADGSFNHFIPRG
-517 NDAQMKQQALEVAR
+517 DDAQMKLQALETAR

-548 ECSSRS
+548 ECASRS
-554 NLELFDVQRELL
+554 SLELFDVQRELL

-586 VLTWEH
+586 ILSWEQ

-604 GSETGDAVCDVL
+604 GSETGDAISDVL

-634 GQIPVYYN
+634 GQIPLYYN
-642 HLNTGRPVAEGT
+642 HLNTGRPVEEGT
-654 QKFVKFQSNYLD
+654 RRFVKFQSNYLD

-678 LSYTTFEYSDI
+678 LSYTTFEYGDI
-689 TLSSSQMKVDGTVTA
+689 TLSNGQMKSDATITA

-712 GYDADEVVQLYIRDV
+712 HYDADEVVQLYIRDV

-737 LKGFQRIHLNT
+737 LKGFQRIHLKA
-748 GESQTVTFE
+748 GESQTVTFT
-757 ITPELLRFYDYN
+757 ITPDLLKYYDYN

-775 PGDFDIM
+775 PGDFDVM

-787 RDVKKKTLTV
+787 RDVKKKTITL

>member
-1 MRKQKKVLSL
+1 
-11 QLKVRK
+11 
-17 SYIMKRLALLFVVA
+17 MKRLALLMA
-31 LSVTMGFAA
+31 ITLSITMGSAA
-40 KNKKKAQ
+40 KDKKKVQ

-54 EFVSELMGKMTVRE
+54 EFISELMGKMTVQE

-75 LPSGDIQTGISE
+75 LPLGDIQTGISE

-97 GRLSAIL
+97 GCLSAIL
-104 NLKGVDNILKVQKM
+104 NLKGVDNIMKVQKM

-145 PLALACS
+145 PLAMACS

-179 PMVDISIDPRWGRVA
+179 PMVDISVDPRWGRVA

-207 AEAMVRGYQGKLK
+207 AEAMVRGYQGTPA
-220 NEKNEELK
+220 
-228 NLNSSTFQFFNSD
+228 LNSQFSIFNL
-241 KMMAC
+241 MAC

-268 RIRMYNQYLPPYKA
+268 RIRMYNQYFPPYKA

-311 DVLRQQWRFD
+311 DVLRQQWKFD

-368 KSLQEGKVT
+368 KSFQEGKVT
-377 MADIDQ
+377 MEEIDQ

-395 GLFADPYRYCDKLR
+395 GLFADPYRYCDKSR
-409 RATDIYTPE
+409 RATDIYTAE

-450 IGPLADSKNN
+450 IGPLADTKSNI
-460 VPGSWA
+460 PGSWS
-466 PTATYQYPTLLD
+466 PTATYQYPTLRE
-478 GMKRALQGKATLL
+478 GMQRALQGKATLL

-505 ADGSFYHPIPRG
+505 ADGSFSRFIPRG
-517 NDAQMKQQALEVAR
+517 DDAQMKQQAMEIAR

-548 ECSSRS
+548 ESSSRS

-574 PLVLLNFAGRPT
+574 PVVLLNFAGRPT
-586 VLTWEH
+586 VLTWEQ

-604 GSETGDAVCDVL
+604 GSETGDAICDVL
-616 FGDKSPSGKLT
+616 FGDKSPSGRLT

-642 HLNTGRPVAEGT
+642 HLNTGRPVGEGT

-678 LSYTTFEYSDI
+678 LSYTTFEYSDM
-689 TLSSSQMKVDGTVTA
+689 TLSNNQMKVDGAIAA

-712 GYDADEVVQLYIRDV
+712 RYDADEVVQLYIRDV

-737 LKGFQRIHLNT
+737 LKGFQRIHLNA

-757 ITPELLRFYDYN
+757 ITPDLLKFYDYN
-769 LNYVIE
+769 LDYVIE

-787 RDVKKKTLTV
+787 RDVKRKTITIL
-797 L
+797 

>member
-1 MRKQKKVLSL
+1 MAEN
-11 QLKVRK
+11 
-17 SYIMKRLALLFVVA
+17 YNIMKRLVLLVVVA
-31 LSVTMGFAA
+31 LSVTMSFAA
-40 KNKKKAQ
+40 KNKEKAQ
-47 QPLKPMN
+47 QPLKSMN
-54 EFVSELMGKMTVRE
+54 EFVTEQMGKMTIQE

-87 NSSVSEAIRQ
+87 NSSISEAIRQ
-97 GRLSAIL
+97 GRLGAIL
-104 NLKGVDNILKVQKM
+104 NLKGVDNIRKVQKM

-207 AEAMVRGYQGKLK
+207 AEAMVRGYQDDATTY
-220 NEKNEELK
+220 
-228 NLNSSTFQFFNSD
+228 NSHQ
-241 KMMAC
+241 MMAC

-255 SEAGRDYNTVDMS
+255 SEAGRDYNSVDMS
-268 RIRMYNQYLPPYKA
+268 RIRMYNQYFPPYKA

-293 SFNTVDYVPATAN
+293 SFNTVDYVPATGN
-306 RWLLT
+306 RWLLA
-311 DVLRQQWRFD
+311 DVLRQQWKFD

-332 EMMNHGMGNQQQV
+332 EMINHGMGDQQQV

-377 MADIDQ
+377 MEEIDQ

-395 GLFADPYRYCDKLR
+395 GLFYDPYKYCDKSR
-409 RATDIYTPE
+409 RATDIYTTE

-450 IGPLADSKNN
+450 IGPLADTKNN
-460 VPGSWA
+460 IPGSWA
-466 PTATYQYPTLLD
+466 PTSTYQYPTLRE
-478 GMKRALQGKATLL
+478 GMQKVLQGKATLL

-505 ADGSFYHPIPRG
+505 ADGSFYRSIPRG
-517 NDAQMKQQALEVAR
+517 NDAQMKQEAMAIAR

-548 ECSSRS
+548 ECASRS
-554 NLELFDVQRELL
+554 DLELFDVQRELL
-566 EELLKLGK
+566 EELLKLDK
-574 PLVLLNFAGRPT
+574 PLVLLNFTGRPT
-586 VLTWEH
+586 VLTWE
-592 QHVPAILNVWFA
+592 QQNVPAILNVWFA
-604 GSETGDAVCDVL
+604 GSETGDAICDVL

-642 HLNTGRPVAEGT
+642 HLNTGRPVEEGT

-689 TLSSSQMKVDGTVTA
+689 TLSSEQMSADGSITA
-704 SVTVKNTG
+704 SVAVKNTG
-712 GYDADEVVQLYIRDV
+712 NYDADEVVQLYIRDV

-737 LKGFQRIHLNT
+737 LKGFQRIHLKA
-748 GESQTVTFE
+748 GESQVVTFT
-757 ITPELLRFYDYN
+757 ITPGLLKFYDYN
-769 LNYVIE
+769 LNYVLE
-775 PGDFDIM
+775 PGVFDVM

-787 RDVKKKTLTV
+787 RDVKKKAITII
-797 L
+797 

>member
-1 MRKQKKVLSL
+1 
-11 QLKVRK
+11 
-17 SYIMKRLALLFVVA
+17 MKYPLALLLAFT
-31 LSVTMGFAA
+31 LSVTKGFSANHQK
-40 KNKKKAQ
+40 KNE
-47 QPLKPMN
+47 QPSKPMN
-54 EFVSELMGKMTVRE
+54 EFVSELMSKMTVQE

-75 LPSGDIQTGISE
+75 LPSGDIQTGVSE

-97 GRLSAIL
+97 GRLGAIL
-104 NLKGVDNILKVQKM
+104 NLKGVDNIRKVQQM

-194 EGAGEDPFLGSRI
+194 EGAGEDPFLGSRM
-207 AEAMVRGYQGKLK
+207 AEAMVRGYQGDLTF
-220 NEKNEELK
+220 
-228 NLNSSTFQFFNSD
+228 NSQLSTFNLL
-241 KMMAC
+241 AC

-268 RIRMYNQYLPPYKA
+268 RIRMYNQYFPPYKA

-293 SFNTVDYVPATAN
+293 SFNTVDYVPATGN
-306 RWLLT
+306 SWLLT
-311 DVLRQQWRFD
+311 DVLRQQWKFD

-377 MADIDQ
+377 MEEIDQ

-395 GLFADPYRYCDKLR
+395 GLFYDPYRYCDKSR

-418 HRQAARNLAAET
+418 HRQAARHLATET

-450 IGPLADSKNN
+450 IGPLADTKNN
-460 VPGSWA
+460 IPGSWA
-466 PTATYQYPTLLD
+466 PTATYQYPTLRE
-478 GMKRALQGKATLL
+478 GMQKALEGKATLL

-505 ADGSFYHPIPRG
+505 ADGSFYRAIPRG
-517 NDAQMKQQALEVAR
+517 NDAQMKQQALEIAR

-586 VLTWEH
+586 VLSWEQ

-604 GSETGDAVCDVL
+604 GSETGDAICDVL

-642 HLNTGRPVAEGT
+642 HLNTGRPVAEDT

-689 TLSSSQMKVDGTVTA
+689 TLSSDQMKDDGTITA
-704 SVTVKNTG
+704 SVTIKNTG
-712 GYDADEVVQLYIRDV
+712 NYDADEVVQLYIRDV

-737 LKGFQRIHLNT
+737 LKGFQRIHLKT
-748 GESQTVTFE
+748 GESQTVTFT
-757 ITPELLRFYDYN
+757 ISPDLLRFYDYN
-769 LNYVIE
+769 QNNVLE
-775 PGDFDIM
+775 PGTFVIM
-782 IGPNS
+782 VGPNS
-787 RDVKKKTLTV
+787 RDVKKKTITV

>member
-1 MRKQKKVLSL
+1 
-11 QLKVRK
+11 
-17 SYIMKRLALLFVVA
+17 MKYPLALLLAFT
-31 LSVTMGFAA
+31 LSVTKGFSANHQM
-40 KNKKKAQ
+40 KNE
-47 QPLKPMN
+47 QPSKPMN
-54 EFVSELMGKMTVRE
+54 EFVSELMSKMTVQE

-75 LPSGDIQTGISE
+75 LPSGDIQTGVSE

-97 GRLSAIL
+97 GRLGAIL
-104 NLKGVDNILKVQKM
+104 NLKGVDNIRKVQQM

-194 EGAGEDPFLGSRI
+194 EGAGEDPFLGSRM
-207 AEAMVRGYQGKLK
+207 AEAMVRGYQGDLTF
-220 NEKNEELK
+220 
-228 NLNSSTFQFFNSD
+228 NSQLSTFNLL
-241 KMMAC
+241 AC

-268 RIRMYNQYLPPYKA
+268 HIRMYNQYFPPYKA

-293 SFNTVDYVPATAN
+293 SFNTVDYVPATGN
-306 RWLLT
+306 SWLLT
-311 DVLRQQWRFD
+311 DVLRQQWKFD

-377 MADIDQ
+377 MEEIDQ

-395 GLFADPYRYCDKLR
+395 GLFHDPYRYCDKKR

-418 HRQAARNLAAET
+418 HRQAARHLATET

-450 IGPLADSKNN
+450 IGPLADTKNN
-460 VPGSWA
+460 IPGSWA
-466 PTATYQYPTLLD
+466 PTATYQYPTLRE
-478 GMKRALQGKATLL
+478 GMQKALEGKATLL

-505 ADGSFYHPIPRG
+505 ADGSFYRAIPRG
-517 NDAQMKQQALEVAR
+517 NDAQMKQQALEIAR

-586 VLTWEH
+586 VLSWEQ

-604 GSETGDAVCDVL
+604 GSETGDAICDVL

-642 HLNTGRPVAEGT
+642 HLNTGRPVAEDT

-689 TLSSSQMKVDGTVTA
+689 TLSSDQMKDDGTITA
-704 SVTVKNTG
+704 SVTIKNTG
-712 GYDADEVVQLYIRDV
+712 NYDADEVVQLYIRDV

-737 LKGFQRIHLNT
+737 LKGFQRIHLKT
-748 GESQTVTFE
+748 GESQTVTFT
-757 ITPELLRFYDYN
+757 ISPDLLRFYDYN
-769 LNYVIE
+769 LNNVLE
-775 PGDFDIM
+775 PGTFVIM

-787 RDVKKKTLTV
+787 RDVKKKTITV

>member
-1 MRKQKKVLSL
+1 
-11 QLKVRK
+11 
-17 SYIMKRLALLFVVA
+17 MKRFALLMAVSLIVG
-31 LSVTMGFAA
+31 MGLTA
-40 KNKKKAQ
+40 KDKKKALQ
-47 QPLKPMN
+47 PMN
-54 EFVSELMGKMTVRE
+54 EFVSELMGKMTVQE

-87 NSSVSEAIRQ
+87 NSSVSEAIRN
-97 GRLSAIL
+97 GRLGAIL
-104 NLKGVDNILKVQKM
+104 NLKGVENIRKVQQM

-166 KEATADGLCWTYS
+166 KEATADGLFWTYS

-207 AEAMVRGYQGKLK
+207 AEAMVRGYQGESEIEKIKTLNKDRK
-220 NEKNEELK
+220 NYD
-228 NLNSSTFQFFNSD
+228 SSTFQFFNSD
-241 KMMAC
+241 QMMAC

-268 RIRMYNQYLPPYKA
+268 RIRMYNQYFPPYKA

-293 SFNTVDYVPATAN
+293 SFNTVDYVPATGN

-311 DVLRQQWRFD
+311 DVLRHQWNFD

-377 MADIDQ
+377 IDEINQ

-395 GLFADPYRYCDKLR
+395 GLFQDPYRYCDKSR
-409 RATDIYTPE
+409 RATDIYTAE
-418 HRQAARNLAAET
+418 HRLAARNLAAET
-430 FVLLKNDNVLPLKK
+430 FVLLKNDHVLPLKK
-444 QGTIAL
+444 QGIIAL
-450 IGPLADSKNN
+450 IGPLADTKNN

-466 PTATYQYPTLLD
+466 PTATYQYPTLRE
-478 GMKRALQGKATLL
+478 GMQKALQGKATLL

-505 ADGSFYHPIPRG
+505 ADGSFYRSIPRG
-517 NDAQMKQQALEVAR
+517 DDAKMKQEALAIAQ

-548 ECSSRS
+548 ECASRS
-554 NLELFDVQRELL
+554 DLELFDVQRELL
-566 EELLKLGK
+566 EELLKLDK

-586 VLTWEH
+586 VLNWEQ
-592 QHVPAILNVWFA
+592 QHVPAILNVWFG
-604 GSETGDAVCDVL
+604 GSETGDAICDVL

-634 GQIPVYYN
+634 GQIPIYYN

-678 LSYTTFEYSDI
+678 LSYTTFQYSDM
-689 TLSSSQMKVDGTVTA
+689 TLSSKQISADGTVTT

-712 GYDADEVVQLYIRDV
+712 NYDADEVVQLYIRDV

-737 LKGFQRIHLNT
+737 LKGFQRIHLKA
-748 GESQTVTFE
+748 GESQVVTFT
-757 ITPELLRFYDYN
+757 ITPDLLRFYDYN
-769 LNYVIE
+769 LNYVLE

-787 RDVKKKTLTV
+787 RDVKKETITFTSL
-797 L
+797 

>member
-1 MRKQKKVLSL
+1 
-11 QLKVRK
+11 
-17 SYIMKRLALLFVVA
+17 MKRLALLMA
-31 LSVTMGFAA
+31 ITLSITMGSAA
-40 KNKKKAQ
+40 KDKKKTQ

-54 EFVSELMGKMTVRE
+54 EFISELMGKMTVQE

-75 LPSGDIQTGISE
+75 LPLGDIQTGISE

-179 PMVDISIDPRWGRVA
+179 PMVDISVDPRWGRVA

-207 AEAMVRGYQGKLK
+207 AEAMVRGYQGIPA
-220 NEKNEELK
+220 
-228 NLNSSTFQFFNSD
+228 LNSQFSIFNL
-241 KMMAC
+241 MAC

-268 RIRMYNQYLPPYKA
+268 RIRMYNQYFPPYKA

-311 DVLRQQWRFD
+311 DVLRQQWKFD

-377 MADIDQ
+377 MEEIDQ

-395 GLFADPYRYCDKLR
+395 GLFADPYRYCDKSR

-418 HRQAARNLAAET
+418 HRQASRNLAAET

-450 IGPLADSKNN
+450 IGPLADTKSNI
-460 VPGSWA
+460 PGSWS
-466 PTATYQYPTLLD
+466 PTATYQYPTLRE
-478 GMKRALQGKATLL
+478 GMQRALQGKATLL

-505 ADGSFYHPIPRG
+505 ADGSFSRFIPRG
-517 NDAQMKQQALEVAR
+517 DDAQMKQQAMEIAR

-548 ECSSRS
+548 ESSSRS
-554 NLELFDVQRELL
+554 NLELFDIQRELL

-574 PLVLLNFAGRPT
+574 PVVLLNFAGRPT
-586 VLTWEH
+586 VLTWEQ

-604 GSETGDAVCDVL
+604 GSETGDAICDVL
-616 FGDKSPSGKLT
+616 FGDKSPSGRLT

-642 HLNTGRPVAEGT
+642 HLNTGRPVGEGT

-678 LSYTTFEYSDI
+678 LSYTTFEYSDV
-689 TLSSSQMKVDGTVTA
+689 TLSNNQMKVDGAIAA

-712 GYDADEVVQLYIRDV
+712 RYDADEVVQLYIRDV

-737 LKGFQRIHLNT
+737 LKGFQRIHLNA

-757 ITPELLRFYDYN
+757 ITPDLLRFYDYN
-769 LNYVIE
+769 LDYVIE

-787 RDVKKKTLTV
+787 RDVKKKTITIL
-797 L
+797 